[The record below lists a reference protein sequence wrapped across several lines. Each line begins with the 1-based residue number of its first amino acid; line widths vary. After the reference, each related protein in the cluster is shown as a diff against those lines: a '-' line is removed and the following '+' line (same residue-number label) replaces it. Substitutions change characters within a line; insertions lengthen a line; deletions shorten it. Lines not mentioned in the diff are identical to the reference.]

1 MTRHRPAHWTLSASL
16 RHRILRAPKPF
27 KTRKCTPH
35 SHRSLTQATKDFMV
49 DIVHFFVYRW
59 PYLCLTS
66 PEKFSVEQTPKSGI
80 AEAGL
85 TGIGVLG
92 GRGAEHSLQVLG
104 ALL

>member
-1 MTRHRPAHWTLSASL
+1 M
-16 RHRILRAPKPF
+16 
-27 KTRKCTPH
+27 
-35 SHRSLTQATKDFMV
+35 
-49 DIVHFFVYRW
+49 VHFFVYRW